1 MRPAFYALLV
11 LPLLTSCEILPDLT
25 PDEAARLEVLENQAD
40 QDQADA
46 EHHRAQY
53 EQAAAELKAAIRER
67 DAARVEEAQ
76 AVLLATSSAHD
87 VAVARYQAAVAEADD
102 IEQTGIERRF
112 GWVAPMLN
120 LLPPGPWQS
129 IPQLLGLGQLAV
141 LAGSRRAR
149 HRLAE
154 GIKEGAR
161 GNLMGLAAGVLK
173 SMGALHSSAQSAEAH
188 AKARADELEAEATQA
203 RETGA
208 A

>member
-1 MRPAFYALLV
+1 MRPALLALLV
-11 LPLLTSCEILPDLT
+11 LPLLAGCEILPDLT
-25 PDEAARLEVLENQAD
+25 PDEAARLEQLEVDADNARTSAEHYAD
-40 QDQADA
+40 Q
-46 EHHRAQY
+46 Y
-53 EQAAAELKAAIRER
+53 KNAAADLAVAIKRGDIARLE
-67 DAARVEEAQ
+67 AARAALTATASAHKQ
-76 AVLLATSSAHD
+76 AVNAH
-87 VAVARYQAAVAEADD
+87 AAAVAEADD
-102 IEQTGIERRF
+102 IEQAGIERRF
-112 GWVAPMLN
+112 GWVAPILN
-120 LLPPGPWQS
+120 FLPPGPWQS

-149 HRLAE
+149 ARLAE